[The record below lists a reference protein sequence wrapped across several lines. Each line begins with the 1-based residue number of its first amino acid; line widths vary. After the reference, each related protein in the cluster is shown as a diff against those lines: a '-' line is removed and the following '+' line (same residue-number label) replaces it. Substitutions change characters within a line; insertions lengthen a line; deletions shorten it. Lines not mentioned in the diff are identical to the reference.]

1 MRKLQ
6 GLHPKTG
13 QKPGFSAC
21 ISADK
26 TSIPN
31 HLAKIAISF
40 YNDKFRAK
48 FSLLNQIGFT
58 AFEYL
63 NYQRF

>member
-40 YNDKFRAK
+40 YNDEFRVKFGL
-48 FSLLNQIGFT
+48 SNQTSFIIFK
-58 AFEYL
+58 
-63 NYQRF
+63 